1 MNGDSMKS
9 YRLMILIPLFAACT
23 SHNASLENLEANAK
37 EFNDFSNSAYLIND
51 KEILFF
57 TLSGNQIE
65 IQLINKDRLSEN
77 KIVECSVNKK
87 TVAVTEDSSKDW
99 DNNYIITLDQA
110 VKKAK
115 IECKLSDGST
125 IKKTLEVY

>member
-1 MNGDSMKS
+1 MK
-9 YRLMILIPLFAACT
+9 YYHLMILIPLFTACT
-23 SHNASLENLEANAK
+23 SKNASLENLEANAK
-37 EFNDFSNSAYLIND
+37 EFNDFSNSAYLIDD
-51 KEILFF
+51 KEIVYF

-77 KIVECSVNKK
+77 KIVACSVNKK
-87 TVAVTEDSSKDW
+87 PVAVTEDSSKNW
-99 DNNYIITLDQA
+99 DNNYIITLDKV

-125 IKKTLEVY
+125 IKKTVKVY